1 MSSIVY
7 LAAGFALLV
16 WGADQFVSGASAAA
30 RKIGVPPLV
39 IGLTIVAFGTSAP
52 ELAVS
57 VTAALKEANE
67 IAVGN
72 VLGSNIFNLLGV
84 AGVSAAVCPLIAS
97 RELVRRDWV
106 LSIAAALVLAGFMFT
121 DMTLSR
127 VEGIFLL
134 MFFAILLT
142 IQLRPALRA
151 RNTEKGSND
160 MVIRTGKVIAQIVF
174 GLIAIVLGGD
184 WSVGGATGLARIV
197 GLSETVIGLTIV
209 AIGTSL
215 PELVTSLMAARRGEN
230 DIALGNVIGSNL
242 FNILFILGIS
252 TALNP
257 IGVQFV
263 SVLDVLFLTAISL
276 VFMIP
281 AWRGKI
287 SRPVGLCMALTYVG
301 YTAWLLMR

>member
-1 MSSIVY
+1 MISILL

-16 WGADQFVSGASAAA
+16 WGADQFVAGASAAA

-57 VTAALKEANE
+57 VTAALKEANA

-84 AGVSAAVCPLIAS
+84 AGVSAIVCPLAAS
-97 RELVRRDWV
+97 RELVRRDWL
-106 LSIAAALVLAGFMFT
+106 LSIAAAVLLGVFLYTGMA
-121 DMTLSR
+121 LSR
-127 VEGIFLL
+127 LEGVILL
-134 MFFAILLT
+134 ALFAALLT

-151 RNTEKGSND
+151 RKTEENSDDRAVPVCK
-160 MVIRTGKVIAQIVF
+160 IAAQIVF

-184 WSVGGATGLARIV
+184 WSVDGATGLARMI

-242 FNILFILGIS
+242 FNLLFILGVS
-252 TALNP
+252 TVLNP

-263 SVLDVLFLTAISL
+263 SVLDALFLTAIS
-276 VFMIP
+276 VIFMVP

-287 SRPVGLCMALTYVG
+287 SRAAGLCMALTYVG
-301 YTAWLLMR
+301 YTAWLLIR

>member
-127 VEGIFLL
+127 VEGILL
-134 MFFAILLT
+134 LVFFAILLT

-151 RNTEKGSND
+151 RNTEKDSND
-160 MVIRTGKVIAQIVF
+160 MVIRTGKVVAQIVF
-174 GLIAIVLGGD
+174 GLMAIVLGGD
-184 WSVGGATGLARIV
+184 WSVDGATGLARIV

-281 AWRGKI
+281 ACAGRSPVRWGCAWRSPMWATPHG
-287 SRPVGLCMALTYVG
+287 C
-301 YTAWLLMR
+301 

>member
-1 MSSIVY
+1 MISILLLVV
-7 LAAGFALLV
+7 GFVLLV
-16 WGADQFVSGASAAA
+16 WGADQFVAGASAAA

-57 VTAALKEANE
+57 VTAALKGANE

-84 AGVSAAVCPLIAS
+84 AGVSAIVCPLIAS
-97 RELVRRDWV
+97 RELVRRDWLV
-106 LSIAAALVLAGFMFT
+106 SIAAALLLAGLMFT

-127 VEGIFLL
+127 TEGI
-134 MFFAILLT
+134 ILLACFAVLLT
-142 IQLRPALRA
+142 AQLRPALRN
-151 RNTEKGSND
+151 RKNVVEESD
-160 MVIRTGKVIAQIVF
+160 MVIHTGKVIAQIVL
-174 GLIAIVLGGD
+174 GLAAIVLGGD
-184 WSVGGATGLARIV
+184 WSVDGATGLARMI

-242 FNILFILGIS
+242 FNILFILGAS
-252 TALNP
+252 TVLNP

-263 SVLDVLFLTAISL
+263 SVLDALFLVAISL
-276 VFMIP
+276 VFLIP

-287 SRPVGLCMALTYVG
+287 SRNAGIVMALTYVG